1 MLMTNQTEPQLDVFD
16 MSRTVPAP
24 GAAPEVEVRE
34 KIEPK
39 PKLARK
45 GISLPTAISFEKVK
59 KYAVPAGLVMLV
71 VVGGLWSFV
80 PGIFSFGG
88 SASTAPRTVSAQ
100 PSFTPADAMRNAGQ
114 STFNEAQQAGS
125 LHASASDQVPTAA
138 VEVAEAPAALR
149 AGPESVAPVAA
160 ALPQGVSVVDK
171 ELQMRVVTLE
181 QSMAEM
187 QAKLALLEGRPG
199 LDNTVGGTSAKAAK
213 IAAAKGDAHQTPKAK
228 AAGAS
233 RSAKAPS
240 KPISISLVNKGFTLN
255 TIYAGQAWIQDS
267 EQVYVVQVGDLVG
280 DMQIQSIDPKGRR
293 VLTTKGVIR

>member
-1 MLMTNQTEPQLDVFD
+1 MTNQTEPQADVFD
-16 MSRTVPAP
+16 MSQTVPAP

-39 PKLARK
+39 TKLARK
-45 GISLPTAISFEKVK
+45 GISLPTSISFEKVK
-59 KYAVPAGLVMLV
+59 KYAVLAGMVLLVA
-71 VVGGLWSFV
+71 VGAVWSFM
-80 PGIFSFGG
+80 PGLFSFGG
-88 SASTAPRTVSAQ
+88 STSPAPRSVAAQ
-100 PSFTPADAMRNAGQ
+100 PSFAPADAMRDAG
-114 STFNEAQQAGS
+114 TANFRDAQTVGFDAG
-125 LHASASDQVPTAA
+125 HVPDQVRTAA
-138 VEVAEAPAALR
+138 VEVAAAPAALK

-160 ALPQGVSVVDK
+160 VLPQGVPVVDK

-181 QSMAEM
+181 QSMAEL

-199 LDNTVGGTSAKAAK
+199 VDTTAGGSSARAAK
-213 IAAAKGDAHQTPKAK
+213 IAAAKGDAHITPKAK
-228 AAGAS
+228 APVAS
-233 RSAKAPS
+233 HSAKAPS
-240 KPISISLVNKGFTLN
+240 KPISTTLVNKGFTLN

>member
-1 MLMTNQTEPQLDVFD
+1 MTNQTEPQADVFD
-16 MSRTVPAP
+16 MSLTVPAP

-59 KYAVPAGLVMLV
+59 KYAVPAGLVMVV
-71 VVGGLWSFV
+71 VVGGVWSFV
-80 PGIFSFGG
+80 PGIFTFGG
-88 SASTAPRTVSAQ
+88 SASTSPRTVSAQ
-100 PSFTPADAMRNAGQ
+100 PSFTPADAMRDAGQ
-114 STFNEAQQAGS
+114 STFNEAQQAAS
-125 LHASASDQVPTAA
+125 IHASASDQVPTEA
-138 VEVAEAPAALR
+138 VAEAPAALR
-149 AGPESVAPVAA
+149 AGLESLAPVAA
-160 ALPQGVSVVDK
+160 ALPQGVPVVDK

-199 LDNTVGGTSAKAAK
+199 LDNTAGGTSAKAAK

-240 KPISISLVNKGFTLN
+240 KPISTSIVNKGFTLN

>member
-1 MLMTNQTEPQLDVFD
+1 MTNQTEPQADVFD

-39 PKLARK
+39 PKQARK
-45 GISLPTAISFEKVK
+45 AISLRTVISFEKVK
-59 KYAVPAGLVMLV
+59 KYAVPAGLLLLV
-71 VVGGLWSFV
+71 AIGGVWSFM
-80 PGIFSFGG
+80 PGLFSFGG
-88 SASTAPRTVSAQ
+88 STSPATTSVAAQ
-100 PSFTPADAMRNAGQ
+100 PSFTPADAMRDAGKDTFRNAQ
-114 STFNEAQQAGS
+114 RTV
-125 LHASASDQVPTAA
+125 SDPGRVLEQVPTAA
-138 VEVAEAPAALR
+138 VEAAAAPAVLK
-149 AGPESVAPVAA
+149 AGPDSVAPVAA
-160 ALPQGVSVVDK
+160 VLPQGVPVVDK

-181 QSMAEM
+181 QSMAEL

-199 LDNTVGGTSAKAAK
+199 VDTTAGGTSAKAAK
-213 IAAAKGDAHQTPKAK
+213 IAAAKGDAHKTPKAK
-228 AAGAS
+228 APGAS
-233 RSAKAPS
+233 HLAKAPS
-240 KPISISLVNKGFTLN
+240 KPISSTLINKGFTLN